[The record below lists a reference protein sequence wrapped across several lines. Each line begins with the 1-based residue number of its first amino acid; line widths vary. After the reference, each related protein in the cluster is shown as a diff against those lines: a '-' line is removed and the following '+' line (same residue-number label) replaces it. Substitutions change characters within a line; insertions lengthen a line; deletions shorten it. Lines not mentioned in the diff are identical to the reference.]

1 MVPQGLIVSTT
12 DRNLKSLGFESHDH
26 GIRDVQCGPERLR
39 IRGSRGKA
47 EGLDRVIHD
56 RARLSV
62 LTSLI
67 SNAKGLTLGDMLIP
81 SLFVRELVQD
91 RTNRAADV
99 IQDISRQV
107 GGSKPSLD
115 RLLLF
120 PTPSRRRILVTRQS
134 TGCTLRFLHT
144 PLLFSRL
151 TTGERRRPLFKVLLF
166 QVDRVV
172 LHTGP

>member
-1 MVPQGLIVSTT
+1 MAREG
-12 DRNLKSLGFESHDH
+12 
-26 GIRDVQCGPERLR
+26 
-39 IRGSRGKA
+39 A
-47 EGLDRVIHD
+47 EELDRVIHD

-120 PTPSRRRILVTRQS
+120 PTPSRRGILVNRQS
-134 TGCTLRFLHT
+134 TGYICKLARNCKVRWEVSAPLRPQAPH
-144 PLLFSRL
+144 
-151 TTGERRRPLFKVLLF
+151 RRELRNGTIGAASIVQTCSDPPTELPVGFFRSKSNL
-166 QVDRVV
+166 
-172 LHTGP
+172 